1 MGGNK
6 QNCLFADDTILYI
19 EKFKE
24 STKILLELIRKLS
37 YIVECQCIITYLYLL
52 ASDNWKIKS
61 LKYLLQ

>member
-37 YIVECQCIITYLYLL
+37 YIVECQCIITFI
-52 ASDNWKIKS
+52 SIS
-61 LKYLLQ
+61 IR